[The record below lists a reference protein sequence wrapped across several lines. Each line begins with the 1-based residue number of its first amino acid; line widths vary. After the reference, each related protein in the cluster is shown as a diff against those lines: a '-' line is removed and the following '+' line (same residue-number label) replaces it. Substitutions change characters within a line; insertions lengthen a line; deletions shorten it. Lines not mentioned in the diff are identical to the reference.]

1 MSHSLRER
9 VLKEASCA
17 DLTTLLTKT
26 RLVVAVSGGADS
38 LALLHF
44 LCHLR
49 GSDAPSTLH
58 AAHLDHGFRGAEGEA
73 DAQFVSHIAE
83 QWGLR
88 CTTRHFD
95 VPSYARRH
103 KLSAEEAARRIRY
116 NFLAEVASSEGSD
129 YVAVAHTADDQAETV
144 LMHLLRGSG
153 THGLAGMKPL
163 QEMVTEPL
171 EHNDQPLPTPPRT
184 LTIFRPLL
192 AIWREEIEA
201 YCRQEGL
208 QPRQDTTNTQLDYRR
223 NRIRHELIPLLQSQ
237 YAPAIKQHLLNLSNI
252 TGEEDR
258 LLEELTEQATQQILH
273 FDSEMRVATL
283 RPDKAGA
290 FPKAISRRLAR
301 HAIKAVAG
309 TLDGF
314 TFHHIESL
322 SRLIMGESTA
332 PSSLHLPHGLVVS
345 AQRGQIH
352 LAPNGVLPTLI
363 LREAIA
369 WPAMDTS
376 AEHLLRPGTQIMLAD
391 GWTLHSY
398 IESTAATN
406 KKAGDLLAL
415 FDMDAIE
422 QLGPLVVRT
431 RRPGD
436 FIKPI
441 GMAGR
446 KSLQDLFV
454 DAKIPREQ
462 RERIPVVALSQPAG
476 EILWVPG
483 KGGRRSSHAPIG
495 ESTSRVL
502 VLEMRK
508 EDEIEGSVDDAR
520 A

>member
-1 MSHSLRER
+1 MSHSLREH
-9 VLKEASCA
+9 VLKEASRA
-17 DLTTLLTKT
+17 GLARLLTDA
-26 RLVVAVSGGADS
+26 RLLVAVSGGADS
-38 LALLHF
+38 LALLHL
-44 LCHLR
+44 LCQLR
-49 GSDAPSTLH
+49 GKDAPNTLH
-58 AAHLDHGFRGAEGEA
+58 VAHLDHGFRGAEGEA
-73 DAQFVSHIAE
+73 DAQFVSQIARK
-83 QWGLR
+83 WGLR
-88 CTTRHFD
+88 CTARHFD
-95 VPSYARRH
+95 VPYYARMH
-103 KLSAEEAARRIRY
+103 KLSAEEAARRVRY
-116 NFLAEVASSEGSD
+116 NFLAEVASREGSD

-153 THGLAGMKPL
+153 THGLAGMKHL
-163 QEMVTEPL
+163 QEMAPAPL
-171 EHNDQPLPTPPRT
+171 KHDSQPPPTPRA

-192 AIWREEIEA
+192 PIWRDEIEE

-208 QPRQDTTNTQLDYRR
+208 QPRQDATNTQLDYRR
-223 NRIRHELIPLLQSQ
+223 NLIRHELIPLLQSQ
-237 YAPAIKQHLLNLSNI
+237 YAPAVKQHLLNLSNI
-252 TGEEDR
+252 AGEEDS
-258 LLEELTEQATQQILH
+258 LLEELTEQAAQHILH
-273 FDSEMRVATL
+273 FDAEMRVATL
-283 RPDKAGA
+283 HPDKAPA
-290 FPKAISRRLAR
+290 LPKAISRRLAR

-322 SRLIMGESTA
+322 SRLIIGESPV

-369 WPAMDTS
+369 WPTMDTS
-376 AEHLLRPGTQIMLAD
+376 TQHLLRPGTQIMLAE
-391 GWTLHSY
+391 GWTLHSS
-398 IESTAATN
+398 IESTTATN

-415 FDMDAIE
+415 FDMDAIK

-462 RERIPVVALSQPAG
+462 RERIPVVALGQPAG

-483 KGGRRSSHAPIG
+483 KGGRRSSHAPVNAD
-495 ESTSRVL
+495 TSRVL

-508 EDEIEGSVDDAR
+508 EYEIGGADDAR

>member
-1 MSHSLRER
+1 
-9 VLKEASCA
+9 
-17 DLTTLLTKT
+17 
-26 RLVVAVSGGADS
+26 
-38 LALLHF
+38 
-44 LCHLR
+44 
-49 GSDAPSTLH
+49 
-58 AAHLDHGFRGAEGEA
+58 
-73 DAQFVSHIAE
+73 
-83 QWGLR
+83 
-88 CTTRHFD
+88 
-95 VPSYARRH
+95 VPSYAKRH
-103 KLSAEEAARRIRY
+103 KLSTEEAARRVRY
-116 NFLAEVASSEGSD
+116 NFLAEVAFSEGSD

-163 QEMVTEPL
+163 QQMVTEPL
-171 EHNDQPLPTPPRT
+171 EHDDQLAPTHSHA
-184 LTIFRPLL
+184 LTIFRPML
-192 AIWREEIEA
+192 AIWRGEIEE

-208 QPRQDTTNTQLDYRR
+208 QPRQDATNRQLDYRR

-258 LLEELTEQATQQILH
+258 LLEELAEQAAQHILH
-273 FDSEMRVATL
+273 FDAEMRVATL
-283 RPDKAGA
+283 HPGKAGA
-290 FPKAISRRLAR
+290 LPKAISRRLAR

-322 SRLIMGESTA
+322 SRLIMGEA
-332 PSSLHLPHGLVVS
+332 VVPASLHLPHGLVVS
-345 AQRGQIH
+345 AQREQVYV
-352 LAPNGVLPTLI
+352 APGDVLPTLI
-363 LREAIA
+363 LREVTA
-369 WPAMDTS
+369 WPTMDTS
-376 AEHLLRPGTQIMLAD
+376 AEHLLQPDTQIMLVE
-391 GWTLHSY
+391 GWSLHSS
-398 IESTAATN
+398 IESAAAVN
-406 KKAGDLLAL
+406 NKAGDLLAL

-436 FIKPI
+436 FVQPI

-462 RERIPVVALSQPAG
+462 RERMPVVALGRSAG

-483 KGGRRSSHAPIG
+483 KGGRRSSHAPVAAD
-495 ESTSRVL
+495 TSRVL
-502 VLEMRK
+502 VLEMRE
-508 EDEIEGSVDDAR
+508 EDEIGGSVDDAR